1 MKPIDLKV
9 DVIGSGPSLSI
20 DGRERLAPQF
30 TIALSSAMT
39 YKSGSAIEIA
49 EDSIKNIKDE
59 ARNGLKEG
67 EDLEERVDEILYKK
81 LKDSLINSAGR
92 GHASLSTSAGIWCLF
107 RDSSKFVD
115 SMFTGAI
122 YSSSLMPSGRRI
134 PVNVEGIVAPESI
147 FNGDNK
153 VKETY
158 YETSRKNIEFYKLL
172 IEKGVSKEDAAKI
185 TQYGILGGGFIYLP
199 LETIIGYKHE
209 FEIEKGWTPREC
221 HEFITQIEGQLKGLG
236 MDILYWARNYAPRN
250 TINYPNIFTD
260 PKKGS
265 LVKNMIQKLSDV
277 EKPFVNIDFSLIDDY
292 FNRDVSNLIKLSQE
306 ITKDEDSLNDR
317 WRELLL
323 ARKDFVKR
331 YNGVISFSSLSDV
344 SWRVWG
350 EVKRHRTLE
359 QSVESVYHAIDRA
372 RDIINENR
380 NLLTPLIFDN
390 KVIDEI
396 SQVFVIP
403 DDIKKKGLANE
414 WISKFVN
421 SIDTYEELVSYGIPA
436 SDALCVVPRGLK
448 LSVFKRFNLYNLLDG
463 YLPLRLCGTA
473 EPEMRRTT
481 EIETKKILSELN
493 NWDSSISYRNL
504 SKLIGPKCSASGFCL
519 EPWKGYCGKVKE
531 FIGIKYSK
539 KFHDEMDG
547 IRKGLIYSKL

>member
-1 MKPIDLKV
+1 MTMKPIELKIEV
-9 DVIGSGPSLSI
+9 LGYGPKLKIDETKELDAQGVIAI
-20 DGRERLAPQF
+20 
-30 TIALSSAMT
+30 SSWMT
-39 YKSGSAIEIA
+39 YKDKSA
-49 EDSIKNIKDE
+49 
-59 ARNGLKEG
+59 KEMALDAMNS
-67 EDLEERVDEILYKK
+67 ENDLEDTIKK
-81 LKDSLINSAGR
+81 SLIGSAGR

-107 RDSSKFVD
+107 SNASKFVD

-134 PVNVEGIVAPESI
+134 PVNVESIVAPESI
-147 FNGDNK
+147 MNSNSYIQEIYF
-153 VKETY
+153 
-158 YETSRKNIEFYKLL
+158 ETSRKNIEFYEFLVNNNL
-172 IEKGVSKEDAAKI
+172 IKKEEAAKI
-185 TQYGILGGGFIYLP
+185 TPYGIAGGGFIFLP
-199 LETIIGYKHE
+199 LETIIGYKQE
-209 FEIEKGWTPREC
+209 FEIEREWVPKEG
-221 HEFITQIEGQLKGLG
+221 HEFITQIEGQLKEIG
-236 MDILYWARNYAPRN
+236 MDILYWARNFAPRN
-250 TINYPNIFTD
+250 TLNYPNIFTD
-260 PKKGS
+260 PKKRS
-265 LVKNMIQKLSDV
+265 LVKNMSRELSRF
-277 EKPFVNIDFSLIDDY
+277 EKPIVKLDFSHIDDY
-292 FNRDVSNLIKLSQE
+292 FNKDALNLIKLNQE
-306 ITKDEDSLNDR
+306 ITNNEDSLKNR
-317 WRELLL
+317 WRESLL

-359 QSVESVYHAIDRA
+359 QSVESVYHVIDRA
-372 RDIINENR
+372 QDIINKNR
-380 NLLTPLIFDN
+380 TRISMGLMDDKI
-390 KVIDEI
+390 IDEI

-403 DDIKKKGLANE
+403 DDVKSKGVVNE
-414 WISKFVN
+414 WLSGFIN

>member
-1 MKPIDLKV
+1 MKPIELKIEV
-9 DVIGSGPSLSI
+9 LGYGPKLKIDETKELDAQGVIAI
-20 DGRERLAPQF
+20 
-30 TIALSSAMT
+30 SSWMT
-39 YKSGSAIEIA
+39 YKDKSA
-49 EDSIKNIKDE
+49 
-59 ARNGLKEG
+59 KEMALDAMNS
-67 EDLEERVDEILYKK
+67 ENDLEDTIKK
-81 LKDSLINSAGR
+81 SLIGSAGR

-107 RDSSKFVD
+107 SNASKFVD

-134 PVNVEGIVAPESI
+134 PVNVESIVAPESI
-147 FNGDNK
+147 MNSNSYIQEIYF
-153 VKETY
+153 
-158 YETSRKNIEFYKLL
+158 ETSRKNIEFYEFLVNNNL
-172 IEKGVSKEDAAKI
+172 IKKEEAAKI
-185 TQYGILGGGFIYLP
+185 TPYGIAGGGFIFLP
-199 LETIIGYKHE
+199 LETIIGYKQE
-209 FEIEKGWTPREC
+209 FEIEREWVPKEG
-221 HEFITQIEGQLKGLG
+221 HEFITQIEGQLKEIG
-236 MDILYWARNYAPRN
+236 MDILYWARNFAPRN
-250 TINYPNIFTD
+250 TLNYPNIFTD
-260 PKKGS
+260 PKKRS
-265 LVKNMIQKLSDV
+265 LVKNMSRELSRF
-277 EKPFVNIDFSLIDDY
+277 EKPIVKLDFSHIDDY
-292 FNRDVSNLIKLSQE
+292 FNKDALNLIKLNQE
-306 ITKDEDSLNDR
+306 ITNNEDSLKNR
-317 WRELLL
+317 WRESLL

-359 QSVESVYHAIDRA
+359 QSVESVYHVIDRA
-372 RDIINENR
+372 QDIINKNR
-380 NLLTPLIFDN
+380 TRISMGLMDDKI
-390 KVIDEI
+390 IDEI

-403 DDIKKKGLANE
+403 DDVKSKGVVNE
-414 WISKFVN
+414 WLSGFIN